1 MALPKSTKIPVKL
14 SVPVNSVWRPV
25 SAASSRIPRS
35 ARPVG
40 LRGSP
45 SSPSTSRPIPRH
57 RLLAIGLHG
66 CGASEVLRLTP
77 PGRGCPDGARP
88 FPTEKHLLA
97 AFCARVRELD
107 PDVLTGWNVVD
118 FDLTVL
124 DRIAGPNGVPL
135 ELGRGPG
142 TLHLRAQGSPRGAR
156 QATIPAASSS
166 TGSTSCAAPS
176 SGWTTTA
183 WTPAPPPR
191 SRRLLDRRL
200 RPSLPRSART
210 AGDRGPQ
217 RPRGSRDRGAS
228 GRRPRPRAP
237 SRPLHERRRAGLRES
252 LPEPHPHLR
261 DRPSEPR
268 PARGRPGG
276 WTSVGRLRGR
286 TKRRRTCGSRPG

>member
-97 AFCARVRELD
+97 AFCAR
-107 PDVLTGWNVVD
+107 
-118 FDLTVL
+118 
-124 DRIAGPNGVPL
+124 

-156 QATIPAASSS
+156 QATIPGRVVLDGIHLLRVASSIAAFDLLYLAAL
-166 TGSTSCAAPS
+166 GRRGIVAPS
-176 SGWTTTA
+176 VRAEAEIVEPQAEGHVLEPLPGLYTNA
-183 WTPAPPPR
+183 VA
-191 SRRLLDRRL
+191 LDFESL
-200 RPSLPRSART
+200 YPSLIRTFEVDPRTS
-210 AGDRGPQ
+210 
-217 RPRGSRDRGAS
+217 S
-228 GRRPRPRAP
+228 G
-237 SRPLHERRRAGLRES
+237 
-252 LPEPHPHLR
+252 
-261 DRPSEPR
+261 PR
-268 PARGRPGG
+268 PAR
-276 WTSVGRLRGR
+276 
-286 TKRRRTCGSRPG
+286 